1 MRIFLV
7 TALYASLLL
16 LQGLLIPIG
25 HPGSDAGEHFR
36 LISSASWFALAAY
49 VVLVAVLAAWCPA
62 VEKTAGKKQAGQN
75 MILAATL
82 LGPLPLWAF
91 FNGFLDDNLGSMTLL
106 WLVPLAMLVA
116 GSVLTRNWWNI
127 ARTIVIG
134 LGIPLSSLMV
144 LVTFVD
150 FGN

>member
-1 MRIFLV
+1 M
-7 TALYASLLL
+7 YASLLL

-25 HPGSDAGEHFR
+25 RPRSDAGEQIR
-36 LISSASWFALAAY
+36 LVGSESWFALAAY
-49 VVLVAVLAAWCPA
+49 VVFIAVLAAWCPA
-62 VEKTAGKKQAGQN
+62 VEKTAGRKQAGQN

-106 WLVPLAMLVA
+106 WLVPFGMLGA
-116 GSVLTRNWWNI
+116 GAVLTRSWWNV
-127 ARTIVIG
+127 ARLVVIG
-134 LGIPLSSLMV
+134 LGIPLASLLV
-144 LVTFVD
+144 LATFVD